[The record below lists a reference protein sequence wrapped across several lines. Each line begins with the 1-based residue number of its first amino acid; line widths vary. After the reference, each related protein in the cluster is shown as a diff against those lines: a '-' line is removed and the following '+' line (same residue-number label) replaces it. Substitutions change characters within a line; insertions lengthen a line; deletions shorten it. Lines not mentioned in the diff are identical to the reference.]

1 MKKAEL
7 IIGIGA
13 IALLF
18 SSFYPIEFL
27 SIPRVIFISGL
38 SVIYF
43 YFGFALFNDI
53 RLRTIFKR
61 SSYEGISSA
70 RIIIAILSGISLSVL
85 AIGLL
90 FKSQLWPGS
99 GTMILTGI
107 FGSCLSSIMAL
118 FVFSAKASKLFR
130 YLLSRLVVSA
140 FTGLAFYLVPRETIL
155 ELKYKDYPEY
165 VEARKAS
172 WAYPMNEE
180 LMQKAAE
187 ERQRMEESRQ

>member
-70 RIIIAILSGISLSVL
+70 RIIIAILSGISLSGL

-99 GTMILTGI
+99 STMILIGI

-118 FVFSAKASKLFR
+118 FVFSVKAPKLFR
-130 YLLSRLVVSA
+130 YLLSRLVVGA

-165 VEARKAS
+165 VDARKAS
-172 WAYPMNEE
+172 WADPMNEE